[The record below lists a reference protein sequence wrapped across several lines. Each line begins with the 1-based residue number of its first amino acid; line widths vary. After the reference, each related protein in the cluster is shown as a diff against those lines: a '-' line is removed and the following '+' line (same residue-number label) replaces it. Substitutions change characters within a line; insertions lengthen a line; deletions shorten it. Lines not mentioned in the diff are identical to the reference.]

1 MKKLLSLQLAT
12 ILLLG
17 GVCCNCSRDKTEE
30 LPQTEK
36 IVINSSPELYDLTSE
51 WVACY
56 LTLNPELSMEVLQ
69 TSESNMREKLSS
81 TAQLNFI
88 TSDFIPEIRDW
99 SLWKVSVGRDII
111 VPVIN
116 ARNPHIENIIKQ
128 GISPAGLA
136 RVLNNPQKIRWSA
149 LIEDGMD
156 VPLAVY
162 LSDEPDVHR
171 GIAAFLEKDE
181 LSFSEELIR
190 DPEAL
195 VATVQNEEHAV
206 GFCYLIDIVNPRNM
220 NLYEDLRILPID
232 INGNGH
238 IDYKE
243 EIYSSLDDFARGV
256 WIGKYPKTLASSIY
270 TVASVPPSSENE
282 RAFLSWVISKGHVLL
297 DNHGF
302 GELSEF
308 ERLAQVKIIDGIGDG
323 QPGGGVYILPR
334 EPGFFARPLPYFLA
348 FLLLLTLRL
357 YFVLRKK
364 DRIAET
370 VGAKDSIHEGL
381 IINENHVEL
390 APGFYYDK
398 SHTWAYM
405 EKDGTVK
412 VGIDDFLQRVTGP
425 LTRVKMKLPGER
437 IKKGK
442 KAVSIV
448 QDGKQLDIYSPVSG
462 TIRDQNSQLSS
473 DASLLNSSPYS
484 EGWIYKIEPTNWV
497 KEVQFLILG
506 NPYRLWLKKEFQR
519 LKDFLA
525 HTLKTEDTAYVTVMQ
540 DGGEINENILQLLG
554 PEAWEDFQTNFLDM
568 PS

>member
-1 MKKLLSLQLAT
+1 MKKLISLQLAVL
-12 ILLLG
+12 LLLG

-30 LPQTEK
+30 MPQTEK

-56 LTLNPELSMEVLQ
+56 LTLNPGLEMEVLQ
-69 TSESNMREKLSS
+69 TSESSMREKLSS
-81 TAQLNFI
+81 SAQLNFV
-88 TSDFIPEIRDW
+88 TSDFIPELNDW

-116 ARNPHIENIIKQ
+116 ARNPYLQEILKQ

-136 RVLNNPQKIRWSA
+136 RILNNPQNTPWSS
-149 LIEDGMD
+149 LVEDG
-156 VPLAVY
+156 
-162 LSDEPDVHR
+162 PDLPVQLYFTNNSGLHA
-171 GIAAFLEKDE
+171 GIAAFLERE
-181 LSFSEELIR
+181 TLSFSDELIL
-190 DPEAL
+190 DQESLLAS
-195 VATVQNEEHAV
+195 VQSNVHAI
-206 GFCYLIDIVNPRNM
+206 GFCYLVDVINPRNM
-220 NLYEDLRILPID
+220 SLYEDIRILPID
-232 INGNGH
+232 KNGNGF

-243 EIYSSLDDFARGV
+243 EIYGSLDDFSRGV
-256 WIGKYPKTLASSIY
+256 WIGKYPKKLASSIY
-270 TVASVPPSSENE
+270 TVSSVPPMNENE
-282 RAFLSWVISKGHVLL
+282 RAFLSWVISKGHVLM

-323 QPGGGVYILPR
+323 RPGGEVYTLPK
-334 EPGFFARPLPYFLA
+334 EPGFFARPLPYVLA
-348 FLLLLTLRL
+348 FLLLLTIRL
-357 YFVLRKK
+357 FIVLRKN
-364 DRIAET
+364 DRIGE
-370 VGAKDSIHEGL
+370 VVSEKESIHKGS
-381 IINENHVEL
+381 IINENQVEL
-390 APGFYYDK
+390 APGLYYDK
-398 SHTWAYM
+398 SHTWAFL

-437 IKKGK
+437 VKKGK
-442 KAVSIV
+442 KAVSII
-448 QDGKQLDIYSPVSG
+448 QEGKQLDIYAPVSG
-462 TIRDQNSQLSS
+462 TIREQNSQLST

-484 EGWIYKIEPTNWV
+484 EGWIYKIEPSNWV

-525 HTLKTEDTAYVTVMQ
+525 NTLNSKDAGYVPVMQ
-540 DGGEINENILQLLG
+540 DGGEVNENILQVLG
-554 PEAWEDFQTNFLDM
+554 PESWEDFQTNFLDV